1 MQTVAHEV
9 DVSADTEH
17 ALEALRRE
25 MCLPTTTAV
34 LERLISAQIDR
45 SVYEMTGIRP
55 GPRLAIDNTQGKT

>member
-9 DVSADTEH
+9 EISTELEH
-17 ALEALRRE
+17 ALEVLRQVL
-25 MCLPTTTAV
+25 CLPNTTAV

-55 GPRLAIDNTQGKT
+55 GPRLAIDNTQGKA